1 MSDEEQQNNAKRISY
16 AIDRT
21 TEGLR
26 WAHNNSDP
34 GARAE
39 FMRHLA
45 RLHDIEYAI
54 LAVVRFEASPQEEEP

>member
-1 MSDEEQQNNAKRISY
+1 MNEERQNNAKRIRH

-21 TEGLR
+21 TEGLA
-26 WAHNNSDP
+26 WAHENSDP

-39 FMRHLA
+39 FLRHLT

-54 LAVVRFEASPQEEEP
+54 VALVKFDVSAQEDGSE